1 MRILR
6 RSDTKLLL
14 LCLAVI
20 LSLGVWRWAAE
31 DEADEPLMV
40 SVGEELYKDDDFTV
54 DFDFS
59 KLLYA
64 KIRFKEMVGSTPKN
78 AWAVHDVYT
87 VEDIEEFWAVI
98 DDMKM
103 PNVVKG
109 LAKLVSR
116 GTYDELVEKHNL
128 TRGQVSLA
136 MGDPNGILYMI
147 YRVEERVSYAETFEL
162 EKLYKIDGR
171 LYWRL
176 SIRFTVPPYQ
186 VTFLKAV
193 T

>member
-1 MRILR
+1 VRILN
-6 RSDTKLLL
+6 RSDTKLLI
-14 LCLAVI
+14 LCLTVI
-20 LSLGVWRWAAE
+20 LSLGVWRCITE
-31 DEADEPLMV
+31 EKADGPLMV
-40 SVGEELYKDDDFTV
+40 SVDEELYKDDDLTT

-59 KLLYA
+59 KLLHA
-64 KIRFKEMVGSTPKN
+64 EIRFKERVGSTPKN

-87 VEDIEEFWAVI
+87 VEDIEEFWAII
-98 DDMKM
+98 DDMDM

-116 GTYDELVEKHNL
+116 GTYDELVEEHNL
-128 TRGQVSLA
+128 SRVQVSRM
-136 MGDPNGILYMI
+136 MGDPNGVLYMI
-147 YRVEERVSYAETFEL
+147 YRVEETASFAETFEL
-162 EKLYKIDGR
+162 EKWYKINGR

-176 SIRFTVPPYQ
+176 SIKLGTPPYQ